1 MSKKLV
7 AYFSA
12 SEVTAK
18 LAKTLAE
25 AVDGELFEIV
35 PETPY
40 TAADVNWVNPVSRC
54 NKEKVGKKDVP
65 IKNKVEDMDSFDTL
79 FIGFPIWYWAA
90 PNIINTFVKQ
100 YDLSGKK
107 IVLFATS
114 GGSDIGKTAAKIK
127 PYLSEGAEI
136 VDAKVLNGNQSV
148 DALKK
153 WAESLGV

>member
-12 SEVTAK
+12 SGVTAK

-114 GGSDIGKTAAKIK
+114 GGSDIGKTADKLK
-127 PYLSEGAEI
+127 PYLSEGADI